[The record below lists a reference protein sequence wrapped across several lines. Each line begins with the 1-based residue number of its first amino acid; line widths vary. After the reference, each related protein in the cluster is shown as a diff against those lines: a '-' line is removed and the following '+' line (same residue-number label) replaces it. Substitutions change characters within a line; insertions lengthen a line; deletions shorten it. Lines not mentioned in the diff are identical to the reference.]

1 MSGDPPLLE
10 IRNLEKYFEESSN
23 VIDMLLR
30 REPSQVQAV
39 DGVSLTLEENDSA
52 AVIGESGCGKTT
64 LLLTLI
70 GLHDGTGGDIY
81 YKGRPVSEFDKAD
94 WKEYRS
100 NVQVIFQD
108 PFNSLDPKMTVA
120 ESLKEPL
127 KIHGIGDRD
136 RRVREVL
143 EHVELSPPEKYMGR
157 KPANLS
163 GGEKQRVSIGRAL
176 VLEPDVILA
185 DEPVSMLDVSTQAAV
200 LNTMKNL
207 IEEFGVS
214 MLYISHDLSTVS
226 YISEV
231 VNVMYLGR
239 IVESAPTEQ
248 ILADPKHPYTEALV
262 SAIPVP
268 DPHYDRARTEM
279 SGAPRDPI
287 DLGEGCRFR
296 DRCPAV
302 IPPDDLDMPQSAYR
316 EVIAFRERLARD
328 DLALDRVRTDLDDPD
343 DPETF
348 ATALHEEYFDH
359 DLTGENEAV
368 LRSALVAIAKGE
380 GDRAGDLLRDRFESV
395 CEQTPA
401 DVATDDEW
409 TVACH
414 HYDDDI
420 QTEEKRVP
428 TTD

>member
-1 MSGDPPLLE
+1 MSNDPPLLE

-23 VIDMLLR
+23 VLDVLMR
-30 REPSQVQAV
+30 REPSQIQAV
-39 DGVSLTLEENDSA
+39 DDVSLTLEENDSA

-70 GLHDGTGGDIY
+70 GLHDATGGDIY
-81 YKGRPVSEFDKAD
+81 YKGQPVSEFDKSD
-94 WKEYRS
+94 WREYRS

-143 EHVELSPPEKYMGR
+143 EHVELSPPEKYLGR

-207 IEEFGVS
+207 IDEFGVS

-239 IVESAPTEQ
+239 VVESAPTEQ

-268 DPHYDRARTEM
+268 DPHYNRERTEM
-279 SGAPRDPI
+279 SGAPRDPV

-302 IPPDDLDMPQSAYR
+302 IPPDDLEIPQAAYR

-328 DLALDRVRTDLDDPD
+328 DLTLDRVRAELDDSTD
-343 DPETF
+343 TD
-348 ATALHEEYFDH
+348 ALAAALREEYFDH
-359 DLTGENEAV
+359 DLMGENDAV
-368 LRSALVAIAKGE
+368 LDTALSALAAGD
-380 GDRAGDLLRDRFESV
+380 GDRAGDLLRGRFESV

-401 DVATDDEW
+401 DVTTDDEW

-414 HYDDDI
+414 YYDDDTQI
-420 QTEEKRVP
+420 EEKRVP

>member
-1 MSGDPPLLE
+1 MSDDPPLLE

-23 VIDMLLR
+23 VVDMLLR

-39 DGVSLTLEENDSA
+39 DGVSLTLSENDSA

-348 ATALHEEYFDH
+348 ATALREEYFDAE
-359 DLTGENEAV
+359 LTGENEAV
-368 LRSALVAIAKGE
+368 LRSALVAIARGD